1 MHRDQD
7 NFTDRP
13 EVIID
18 DNEPVF
24 HSPWEAKAFA
34 MVNHLAAK
42 AHCSWSEW
50 TDYLTAEITATE
62 QDAPGSKAYYE
73 QWMAACEKLLIEK
86 GIIEAQAINQRVD
99 DLIAEQ
105 ESEHQHVH

>member
-1 MHRDQD
+1 MDSNQE
-7 NFTDRP
+7 NSNACP
-13 EVIID
+13 NLQIK
-18 DNEPVF
+18 NGEPVF
-24 HSPWEAKAFA
+24 NEPWEAKAFA
-34 MVNHLAAK
+34 IVNHLAAN

-73 QWMAACEKLLIEK
+73 QWMAACEKLLVEK
-86 GIIEAQAINQRVD
+86 GIIEVQAINQRMN

-105 ESEHQHVH
+105 ESEHQHEH